1 MFDVLGIKKEKNNSD
16 SSGKLESVITMLIGM
31 RNEARS
37 NKDFAMSDL
46 IRDRLLELGIQLK
59 DGKDITTFSL

>member
-1 MFDVLGIKKEKNNSD
+1 
-16 SSGKLESVITMLIGM
+16 MLIGM

-59 DGKDITTFSL
+59 DGKDGTTFSL

>member
-1 MFDVLGIKKEKNNSD
+1 
-16 SSGKLESVITMLIGM
+16 MLIGM

-59 DGKDITTFSL
+59 DGKDSTTFSL